1 MLLNNTPVRTCRKF
15 NINNIEF
22 KGKIPSGIQK
32 FENLK
37 IFKETGKDEIVTDFP
52 FEDFNIKYGT
62 GLVDQI
68 KEQANQKIRINV
80 NSRTDKEIRIEYGFD
95 ESNLKLVDYIEI
107 NGEENTTSNI
117 YIVYRNRLCKDNCDD
132 ISKRCSG
139 VNCAPY
145 KAFHN
150 GLIKINTKPNSKMI
164 VNIINLMSKESTN
177 ILSIDNRI
185 EESSKLKINIVDF
198 GAKTSITNLYSNLA
212 GREANNLINSI
223 YLGIDKETIDM
234 NYIAECF
241 GEKSNI
247 NIDVQGALKG
257 EAIKHF
263 KGTIDFKKGCK
274 KSAGNEA
281 ENCMLL
287 SDKAK
292 SLTLPMLLCSEED
305 VEGNHS
311 SSSGKADNK
320 ELFYIMSRGF
330 DKKSAEK
337 LLVRAKFNS
346 LLADISNSEIKQ
358 EISYEMDQKL
368 D

>member
-32 FENLK
+32 FENTK
-37 IFKETGKDEIVTDFP
+37 IFKETEKDEIVTDFP

-185 EESSKLKINIVDF
+185 EESSK
-198 GAKTSITNLYSNLA
+198 S
-212 GREANNLINSI
+212 
-223 YLGIDKETIDM
+223 
-234 NYIAECF
+234 
-241 GEKSNI
+241 
-247 NIDVQGALKG
+247 
-257 EAIKHF
+257 
-263 KGTIDFKKGCK
+263 KK
-274 KSAGNEA
+274 
-281 ENCMLL
+281 
-287 SDKAK
+287 
-292 SLTLPMLLCSEED
+292 
-305 VEGNHS
+305 
-311 SSSGKADNK
+311 
-320 ELFYIMSRGF
+320 
-330 DKKSAEK
+330 
-337 LLVRAKFNS
+337 
-346 LLADISNSEIKQ
+346 
-358 EISYEMDQKL
+358 
-368 D
+368 